1 MCFPVNFAKFPKKAF
16 SENTSERL
24 LLFIINIELIPLLPQ
39 QKKIDFLLFVNLQTF
54 FLQGNY
60 WFEIIYN
67 LPKKIHYF
75 SYRSTRA
82 VT

>member
-1 MCFPVNFAKFPKKAF
+1 MCFPVNFAKFPKKVF